1 MATALLL
8 HLVVCREARKK
19 SAFLYSPLQLTQRHS
34 VRGLGTA
41 EQESEFVGFWTQPLL
56 SADGDMWLLQLHT
69 AYHTGQRQQ

>member
-1 MATALLL
+1 MLLL
-8 HLVVCREARKK
+8 HLVVCREARE
-19 SAFLYSPLQLTQRHS
+19 SPAFLYFPLQPTQKLS

-41 EQESEFVGFWTQPLL
+41 AQESEFGGFWTQPLL